1 MVKKDN
7 EKKITQESKE
17 KDKAKNTNEK
27 GDPLIKLKEE
37 REKLIQ
43 WSKKLKNNNCS
54 FVSCDKIDTEK
65 SEKVYSSND
74 DYYDE
79 KNKITDNKRDN
90 NNNNNMNN
98 NYHNNNSKNR
108 KKGIHLNNFSYNN
121 LSDQKQNDIDHIVYE
136 SRQKNKNTN
145 YDNNIVHEESVN
157 DNYNINKIRRNK
169 KKDKNY
175 NSQNNSFENNSSES
189 NNHYYIFTNRSN
201 EKYTL
206 NNMFKSTNNQKYES
220 NLSYLHS
227 DDEIFMD
234 HSFDENK
241 AKTKN
246 KIKINN
252 SNNNNNNNNE
262 KEKEEE
268 EQQQDDDDNMMM
280 KPNIYHSSNDN
291 FFNMNEMDN
300 SSNILK
306 EKNPNFID
314 NNNNYNNKILKDI
327 YLKNNSD
334 IIIREPFFKTSKY
347 GTLKEKKENFDEQL
361 KGISNEKN
369 IKNISLDNK
378 KKIKLTKKKKKQTIN
393 FNSNNKHDISN
404 IYDQNNIS
412 NNPYNIIYGSS
423 IPHLD
428 ISSNVNKLSNE
439 SVKTYLP
446 TGSFVNSKDNST
458 CTTILSNNDMNT
470 NDNNLINSGTK
481 LKNIQTK
488 KMINLLENKVRT
500 LESKKHNLNDKMKDL
515 HDNAYMLIESKEKD
529 NLTIQH
535 YETLIKN
542 LESKYNK
549 LFNMYQE
556 LDEHRISYVDAY
568 REKQTKIENL
578 CAILQIKSEENL
590 KLTQEI
596 NIINKKNEQLQGQI
610 YEYIKDVEDK
620 ETDLNKKKEEC
631 VILKNNLETLKIE
644 KDDFKKQ
651 LEEKTK
657 QYDDLENN
665 MKIIKEQNEHIKNK
679 FQSMGKSNDH
689 TNNFF
694 IPKIDN
700 LIYILNK
707 MLQVFKLNE
716 QNILDYATF
725 FKQNATIIEEKLL
738 NNDNICNDIIQLID
752 KNLVNPIINVVNQR
766 DQQYIQQQKELKM
779 KFDDDLLKIY
789 EKNINNVELANK
801 HIEDLKNLLKFLTI
815 KNDRI
820 KQKALLLSYGQGRLN
835 QKPLL
840 KEIKNMNTGTLLF
853 KCKYNRYSHKPVQI
867 YMKIVDNKYITWT
880 KNLTGKK
887 GFKKRK
893 LIDIQDV
900 INVDY
905 GLNSRP
911 VYWLI
916 EKQNQ
921 KKLQKKKINSN
932 QFYENNPYKLNP
944 YKCFTIYT
952 KERTYDF
959 FSDDDEVVASWVIG
973 LGLLSY
979 PYNKSPSIQSRSEF
993 IIKRVQLKLK
1003 LYCIKNNINYVKL
1016 WKNAIKKTQQQMEV

>member
-7 EKKITQESKE
+7 EQNITQENKE
-17 KDKAKNTNEK
+17 KDKPKNANDKT
-27 GDPLIKLKEE
+27 DPLLKLKEE

-54 FVSCDKIDTEK
+54 FMSSDKLDTEK

-79 KNKITDNKRDN
+79 KNKLNDNNDNKNHNDN
-90 NNNNNMNN
+90 YNDSNCHKNN
-98 NYHNNNSKNR
+98 NYHNNNNNNNSKNK
-108 KKGIHLNNFSYNN
+108 KKGNHFKNSSYNH
-121 LSDQKQNDIDHIVYE
+121 LSDEKKDHMDHMVYE
-136 SRQKNKNTN
+136 SLHKIKENKNIN
-145 YDNNIVHEESVN
+145 YDNDIFDEESIY
-157 DNYNINKIRRNK
+157 DDYNINKIRKNK
-169 KKDKNY
+169 KKDKNN
-175 NSQNNSFENNSSES
+175 NSQNNSFQNNSSES
-189 NNHYYIFTNRSN
+189 NNQYYIFTNREN
-201 EKYTL
+201 DKDTL
-206 NNMFKSTNNQKYES
+206 NNVFKNTNNQKHES

-227 DDEIFMD
+227 DDELIMD
-234 HSFDENK
+234 NSFDENK
-241 AKTKN
+241 TKTKK

-252 SNNNNNNNNE
+252 KNNNNNNNN
-262 KEKEEE
+262 
-268 EQQQDDDDNMMM
+268 MMLM
-280 KPNIYHSSNDN
+280 KPSIYYSNSDN
-291 FFNMNEMDN
+291 FINMNEMDN
-300 SSNILK
+300 SSNIVK
-306 EKNPNFID
+306 ETNENFICS
-314 NNNNYNNKILKDI
+314 NNYNKILNDPF
-327 YLKNNSD
+327 LKNNSD

-347 GTLKEKKENFDEQL
+347 GKQNEKNENFDEQL

-369 IKNISLDNK
+369 MKNIYLDNK

-393 FNSNNKHDISN
+393 LNSSNDKHDIST
-404 IYDQNNIS
+404 IYDKNNIS
-412 NNPYNIIYGSS
+412 DLYNIYSSS
-423 IPHLD
+423 IPPMD

-458 CTTILSNNDMNT
+458 CTTILSNNDMNS

-481 LKNIQTK
+481 LKSIQTK

-500 LESKKHNLNDKMKDL
+500 LESKKLNLNDKMKDL

-542 LESKYNK
+542 LERKYNK

-590 KLTQEI
+590 KLTQEM
-596 NIINKKNEQLQGQI
+596 NIIKKKNEQLQGQI

-620 ETDLNKKKEEC
+620 ETDINKKKEEC
-631 VILKNNLETLKIE
+631 VILKNNLEIVTME

-651 LEEKTK
+651 LEEKTI
-657 QYDDLENN
+657 QYNDLENN
-665 MKIIKEQNEHIKNK
+665 MKIMKEQNELIKTK
-679 FQSMGKSNDH
+679 FQSNGKNNDQ

-694 IPKIDN
+694 LSKIDN
-700 LIYILNK
+700 LICILNK

-752 KNLVNPIINVVNQR
+752 EKFVKPIINVVNER
-766 DQQYIQQQKELKM
+766 NEQYIQQEKELKM
-779 KFDDDLLKIY
+779 KFDDDILKIY

-801 HIEDLKNLLKFLTI
+801 HIEEFKKLLKTI
-815 KNDRI
+815 TIEKNKI
-820 KQKALLLSYGQGRLN
+820 KQKALLLSFGQGRLN
-835 QKPLL
+835 QKPIL
-840 KEIKNMNTGTLLF
+840 KEIKNMNMGTPLF
-853 KCKYNRYSHKPVQI
+853 KCKYNSYSHKPVQI

-880 KNLTGKK
+880 KNVISKK

-921 KKLQKKKINSN
+921 KKLQAKKINLN
-932 QFYENNPYKLNP
+932 EFYENNPYNLNP
-944 YKCFTIYT
+944 YNCFTLYT

-959 FSDDDEVVASWVIG
+959 FSDDDEIVASWVIG

-979 PYNKSPSIQSRSEF
+979 PYSKSPSIQSRSEF

-1003 LYCIKNNINYVKL
+1003 LYCIKNNINYVKM
-1016 WKNAIKKTQQQMEV
+1016 WKNAIEKTHQQMEV

>member
-7 EKKITQESKE
+7 EKNITQESKE

-54 FVSCDKIDTEK
+54 FVSSDKIDTEK

-79 KNKITDNKRDN
+79 KDKMTDNKRDN
-90 NNNNNMNN
+90 KNNMNNYHN

-136 SRQKNKNTN
+136 SRQKNKNSN
-145 YDNNIVHEESVN
+145 YDNNIVHEESAN
-157 DNYNINKIRRNK
+157 DDYNINKIRRNK

-175 NSQNNSFENNSSES
+175 NSKNNSFENNSSES
-189 NNHYYIFTNRSN
+189 NNQYYIFTNRAN
-201 EKYTL
+201 EKDTL
-206 NNMFKSTNNQKYES
+206 NNVFKNTNNQKHES

-241 AKTKN
+241 AKAKN

-262 KEKEEE
+262 E
-268 EQQQDDDDNMMM
+268 DDDDNMMM

-291 FFNMNEMDN
+291 FINMNEMDN

-306 EKNPNFID
+306 EKNHNFID
-314 NNNNYNNKILKDI
+314 NNNNYNKILNDI

-361 KGISNEKN
+361 KGMSNEKN
-369 IKNISLDNK
+369 MKNISLDNK
-378 KKIKLTKKKKKQTIN
+378 KKIKLTKKKKKQSIN

-404 IYDQNNIS
+404 TYDQNNIS

-590 KLTQEI
+590 KLTQEM

-644 KDDFKKQ
+644 KDYFKKQ

-766 DQQYIQQQKELKM
+766 DQQYIQHQKELKM

-801 HIEDLKNLLKFLTI
+801 HIEDLKKLLKSITI

-820 KQKALLLSYGQGRLN
+820 KQKALLLSYAQGRLN

-921 KKLQKKKINSN
+921 KKLQKKKLNSN
-932 QFYENNPYKLNP
+932 QFYENNPYKLIP
-944 YKCFTIYT
+944 YNCFTIYT

>member
-7 EKKITQESKE
+7 EKNITQESKE

-90 NNNNNMNN
+90 NNNNNNMNN

-157 DNYNINKIRRNK
+157 DDYNINKIRRNK

-175 NSQNNSFENNSSES
+175 NTQNNSFENNSSES
-189 NNHYYIFTNRSN
+189 NNQYYIFTNRSN
-201 EKYTL
+201 EKDTL
-206 NNMFKSTNNQKYES
+206 NNMFKITNNQKYES

-252 SNNNNNNNNE
+252 SNNNNNNE

-268 EQQQDDDDNMMM
+268 DDDDDNMMM

-314 NNNNYNNKILKDI
+314 NNNNYNNKILNDI

-378 KKIKLTKKKKKQTIN
+378 KKIKLTKKKKKQSIN

-801 HIEDLKNLLKFLTI
+801 HIEDLKNLLKSITI